1 MKLDKDKPQPV
12 KTDEAAPELLE
23 ITIRD
28 KKKNEE
34 WVTEVVTPKHFS
46 TGSVGY
52 YFGGKMTNPENGE
65 RYQVSC
71 NIALIGSKPGK
82 EK

>member
-1 MKLDKDKPQPV
+1 MKLDESYPQPV
-12 KTDEAAPELLE
+12 KTDEQAPELLE

-28 KKKNEE
+28 KKTGD
-34 WVTEVVTPKHFS
+34 VFMTEIASQKHFK

-52 YFGGKMTNPENGE
+52 YVGGKMVNPLSGE

-71 NIALIGSKPGK
+71 NIALIGSKP
-82 EK
+82 